1 LWNESFFSAPQLKR
15 DPLGCT
21 MNNLAEQIESAGF
34 AVVPSILDEVTL
46 GILEQALPQSLGA
59 RGGVRNLLEIPAISS
74 LAASPIL
81 RALLDPTLG
90 PHAVPVRAIL
100 FDKTPDANW
109 KVTWHQDL
117 TIAVKERV
125 EVDGYGPWSEKNGIV
140 HVQPPRDVLESMLA
154 VRIHLDEST
163 AGNGPLRVLPGSHR
177 AGKLRDAEI
186 PTWRERAME
195 QLCLVPRG
203 GALLMRPLLIHASSP
218 ALKPAHRRV
227 IHIEYAN
234 CALAAGLEWRWA
246 DIRARAA

>member
-1 LWNESFFSAPQLKR
+1 MK
-15 DPLGCT
+15 
-21 MNNLAEQIESAGF
+21 NLAEQIESAGF
-34 AVVPSILDEVTL
+34 AVVPSILDEGTL
-46 GILEQALPQSLGA
+46 GILEQVLPQSLGA
-59 RGGVRNLLEIPAISS
+59 RGGVRNLLELPDISS
-74 LAASPIL
+74 LAASPVL

-90 PHAVPVRAIL
+90 PQAVPVRAIL

-125 EVDGYGPWSEKNGIV
+125 EIDGYGPWSEKDGIV

-154 VRIHLDEST
+154 VRIHLDESS

-186 PTWRERAME
+186 PTWRERAIE
-195 QLCLVPRG
+195 QVCLVPRG

-218 ALKPAHRRV
+218 ALKPGHRRV
-227 IHIEYAN
+227 IHIEYAS
-234 CALAAGLEWRWA
+234 CALPAGLEWRWA

>member
-1 LWNESFFSAPQLKR
+1 MS
-15 DPLGCT
+15 
-21 MNNLAEQIESAGF
+21 NLAEQIESAGF

-46 GILEQALPQSLGA
+46 GILEQTLPPSLGA
-59 RGGVRNLLEIPAISS
+59 RGGVRNLLEIPAIRS
-74 LAASPIL
+74 LAASPVL

-125 EVDGYGPWSEKNGIV
+125 EVDCYGPWSEKDGIV

-186 PTWRERAME
+186 PRWRERAME
-195 QLCLVPRG
+195 QVCLVPRG

-218 ALKPAHRRV
+218 ALKPGHRRV

-234 CALAAGLEWRWA
+234 CGLAAGLEWRWA
-246 DIRARAA
+246 AIRARAA

>member
-1 LWNESFFSAPQLKR
+1 
-15 DPLGCT
+15 
-21 MNNLAEQIESAGF
+21 M
-34 AVVPSILDEVTL
+34 
-46 GILEQALPQSLGA
+46 
-59 RGGVRNLLEIPAISS
+59 PAIGS

-81 RALLDPTLG
+81 RALIDPTLG
-90 PHAVPVRAIL
+90 PNAVPVRAIL

-109 KVTWHQDL
+109 KVAWHQDL

-125 EVDGYGPWSEKNGIV
+125 EVDGYGPWSEKDGII

-154 VRIHLDEST
+154 VRIHLDESS

-186 PTWRERAME
+186 PTWCERAME
-195 QLCLVPRG
+195 HVCLVPRG

-218 ALKPAHRRV
+218 ARTPGHRRV

-234 CALAAGLEWRWA
+234 RALAAGLEWRWA